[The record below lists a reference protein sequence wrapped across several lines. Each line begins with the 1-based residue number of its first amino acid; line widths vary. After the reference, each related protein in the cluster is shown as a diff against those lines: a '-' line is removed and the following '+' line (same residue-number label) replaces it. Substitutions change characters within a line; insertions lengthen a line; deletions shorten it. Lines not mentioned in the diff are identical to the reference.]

1 MSSKLKIIKGD
12 TVLVRRGKDKGKRG
26 LVKTISPRSSM
37 LTVEGV
43 NVVKRHTKA
52 GGAGQQAAGIY
63 EKEAP
68 LPVSAV
74 MYVCPKCNQPSR
86 IKYKMTDEGSLR
98 ICGRCNETALESA
111 KGR

>member
-1 MSSKLKIIKGD
+1 MATKLKIVKGD

-26 LVKTISPRSSM
+26 AVKTVSPKSGM

-43 NVVKRHTKA
+43 NIVKRHTKP

-86 IKYKMTDEGSLR
+86 VKYKADGDGFQR
-98 ICGRCNETALESA
+98 ICGKCSETALESA

>member
-1 MSSKLKIIKGD
+1 MTKLKIIKGD
-12 TVLVRRGKDKGKRG
+12 MVFVRRGKDKGKRG
-26 LVKTISPRSSM
+26 LVKTISPRSGM

-52 GGAGQQAAGIY
+52 GASGQQAAGIY

-74 MYVCPKCNQPSR
+74 MYVCPKCNEPSR
-86 IKYKMTDEGSLR
+86 LKYKLTDTGSLR
-98 ICGRCNETALESA
+98 ICGKCSETALESA